1 MIGIQ
6 YFPQDLDIEE
16 KRVMVRLYLNVPLKN
31 NKIQDYTRILLTLPF
46 LKDLVKKKAKII
58 IVTHLGRPK
67 GIKSSSMSLLPIYK
81 YLKEKIKTNIY
92 FFTGEINNETKEK
105 SSHLKSGEILLLENI
120 RFFKGETENDE
131 NFGKIIASL
140 GDIYINKTDT
150 ESVNDLM
157 IKNNHAYEYHGG
169 TKK

>member
-16 KRVMVRLYLNVPLKN
+16 KRVIVRLDLNVPLKN

-81 YLKEKIKTNIY
+81 YLKEK
-92 FFTGEINNETKEK
+92 
-105 SSHLKSGEILLLENI
+105 
-120 RFFKGETENDE
+120 
-131 NFGKIIASL
+131 
-140 GDIYINKTDT
+140 NKY
-150 ESVNDLM
+150 LF
-157 IKNNHAYEYHGG
+157 
-169 TKK
+169 